1 MSSEA
6 IDAPADDAHRAG
18 DRVGRW
24 KLVRCIGVGGMGSVW
39 EAQHETLQ
47 RRVAV
52 KFIHA
57 GFVRDDEARQRFETE
72 AKAASALHSRHVV
85 EMFNHGVSD
94 RGEPFIVMELLV
106 GESLEARLRREG
118 RLSIS
123 ATASILVQAARALQ
137 QAHDLGIVHR
147 DLKPENVFLAPD
159 EEPGTTL
166 AKVLD
171 FGVAKVTGASASL
184 GDAKTKTGTL
194 LGTPYYM
201 APEQARGVRELD
213 GRADLWSLGVIAYR
227 CITGVLPFEGEALGD
242 LLVNICTGRFPAPSV
257 HDRSLPPA
265 FDAWVARAL
274 AVPPAARFGSAT
286 ELAQSLAEIAS
297 TIGVLDRT
305 FDHKLSVP
313 PRFTPPPPRPGL
325 ATDGSVR
332 AFAATHASE
341 PLETPERPIADT
353 VLDGFAPAPSARPN
367 KALFV
372 LLGALAIAG
381 VIVLLPRRA
390 PPPVALPKAAPAP
403 AAVVAPQP
411 PPVID
416 ADAGAGALDAGVKTK
431 PAFAPR
437 TTPAPSPPPPRRP
450 NEGTS
455 ADPGF

>member
-1 MSSEA
+1 
-6 IDAPADDAHRAG
+6 
-18 DRVGRW
+18 
-24 KLVRCIGVGGMGSVW
+24 MGSVW

-57 GFVRDDEARQRFETE
+57 AFVRDDEARQRFETE
-72 AKAASALHSRHVV
+72 ARAASALHSRHVV
-85 EMFNHGVSD
+85 EMFDHGVTE

-137 QAHDLGIVHR
+137 QAHELGIVHR
-147 DLKPENVFLAPD
+147 DMKPENVFLAPD
-159 EEPGTTL
+159 EEPGATL

-171 FGVAKVTGASASL
+171 FGVAKVTGASAAL

-201 APEQARGVRELD
+201 APEQARGARELD

-227 CITGVLPFEGEALGD
+227 CITGALPFEGDALGD
-242 LLVNICTGRFPAPSV
+242 LLVNICTGRFMPPSV
-257 HDRSLPPA
+257 RDRSLPPA

-274 AVPPAARFGSAT
+274 AVPPAARFSSAG
-286 ELAQSLAEIAS
+286 ELAHALAEVAS
-297 TIGVLDRT
+297 TTGGLDRT
-305 FDHKLSVP
+305 FEQRPSVAPRYASVAPERALS
-313 PRFTPPPPRPGL
+313 
-325 ATDGSVR
+325 TDGSVR

-341 PLETPERPIADT
+341 PLGSSERRVADT
-353 VLDGFAPAPSARPN
+353 LVDDVAPAPRARTN
-367 KALFV
+367 KALVV
-372 LLGALAIAG
+372 LLGLLAIAG
-381 VIVLLPRRA
+381 ALVLLPQKA
-390 PPPVALPKAAPAP
+390 GPPAAATRPSPDPIAAPTPSVPTATVDAGAP
-403 AAVVAPQP
+403 AAPETSKP
-411 PPVID
+411 PLAASPR
-416 ADAGAGALDAGVKTK
+416 AGPPT
-431 PAFAPR
+431 
-437 TTPAPSPPPPRRP
+437 SPPARARRP